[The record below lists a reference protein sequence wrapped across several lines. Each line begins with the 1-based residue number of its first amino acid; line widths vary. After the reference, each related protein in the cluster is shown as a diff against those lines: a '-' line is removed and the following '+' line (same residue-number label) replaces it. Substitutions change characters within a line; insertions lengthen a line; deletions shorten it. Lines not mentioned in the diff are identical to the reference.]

1 MVRLLVITYYWPPA
15 GGPSVQRWLKT
26 SLELQKIGAD
36 IEVLTVDQKFATY
49 PLIDD
54 SLMKETSDLKVHR
67 TFSSN
72 WFKIYQRLTKR
83 KEVPF
88 SGFAN
93 QAGKPG
99 PIQKISR
106 AIRGNFFVPDPR
118 RSWNQYA
125 VKKAIE
131 LHDSK
136 PFDAIITTGPPHST
150 HLIGRDLKKKIKFSW
165 YADFRDPWT
174 DIYYYEQ
181 FYPSFIARWYD
192 KTLEKS
198 VIKNADGLFAV
209 SRDLIRILNN
219 KAPEVDSKKFLEI
232 PNGYDPSD
240 FTSKKKKIKNESYTL
255 VYTGTLTLDYPVQ
268 LLYQSLKKILE
279 NSNNQITLN
288 IAGRPAK
295 ECIKYLTE
303 MAKQYGNFEFIYSG
317 YLSHKK
323 SVQLLE
329 SADCLLLLIPN
340 IKESKGILTGKIFEY
355 IGSGKVIWGFGPE
368 KGDAQEILT
377 DCNAGR
383 IFENYESAT
392 STLQRYINEDTL
404 GANTEKR
411 KKYTREELAKM
422 ALSRIIK
429 DSEEKG

>member
-1 MVRLLVITYYWPPA
+1 MRLLVITYYWPPA

-26 SLELQKIGAD
+26 SHELQKIGAE
-36 IEVLTVDQKFATY
+36 IEILTVDQKFATY
-49 PLIDD
+49 PLIDN
-54 SLMKETSDLKVHR
+54 SLIEETNNLKVHK
-67 TFSSN
+67 TFSPN
-72 WFKIYQRLTKR
+72 WFKIYQLLTRR
-83 KEVPF
+83 KEIPF

-93 QAGKPG
+93 QAGTPG

-106 AIRGNFFVPDPR
+106 IIRGNFFLPDPR
-118 RSWNQYA
+118 RSWNRYA
-125 VKKAIE
+125 IKKAIK
-131 LHDSK
+131 LHKSQ
-136 PFDAIITTGPPHST
+136 PFDAIITTGPPHSS
-150 HLIGRDLKKKIKFSW
+150 HLIGKSLKKKIVFSW

-192 KTLEKS
+192 KALEKS

-209 SRDLIRILNN
+209 SRDLIRILKN
-219 KAPEVDSKKFLEI
+219 KAPNIDPKKFIEI
-232 PNGYDPSD
+232 PNGYDPND
-240 FTSKKKKIKNESYTL
+240 FSSTKRKIKNESYTI
-255 VYTGTLTLDYPVQ
+255 VYTGTLTLDYPIQ
-268 LLYQSLKKILE
+268 LLYKSLKKIIE
-279 NSNNQITLN
+279 KPNNHLTLK

-295 ECIKYLTE
+295 ECIDYLSE
-303 MAKQYGNFEFIYSG
+303 MDKQFGNFEFIYSG

-340 IKESKGILTGKIFEY
+340 IKENKGILTGKIFEY

-377 DCNAGR
+377 DCNAGS

-392 STLQRYINEDTL
+392 DTLQRYINEDTS
-404 GANTEKR
+404 GANLENR
-411 KKYTREELAKM
+411 EKYTRAELAKM
-422 ALSRIIK
+422 ILSRIIK
-429 DSEEKG
+429 DSEKKG

>member
-1 MVRLLVITYYWPPA
+1 MRLLVITYYWPPA

-26 SLELQKIGAD
+26 SHELQKIGAE
-36 IEVLTVDQKFATY
+36 IEILTVDQKFATY
-49 PLIDD
+49 PLIDN
-54 SLMKETSDLKVHR
+54 SLIEETNNLKVHK
-67 TFSSN
+67 TFSPN
-72 WFKIYQRLTKR
+72 WFKIYQLLTKR
-83 KEVPF
+83 KEIPF

-93 QAGKPG
+93 QAGTPG

-106 AIRGNFFVPDPR
+106 IIRGNFFLPDPR
-118 RSWNQYA
+118 RSWNRYA
-125 VKKAIE
+125 IKKAIK
-131 LHDSK
+131 LHKSE
-136 PFDAIITTGPPHST
+136 PFDAIITTGPPHSS
-150 HLIGRDLKKKIKFSW
+150 HLIGKSLKKKIVFSW

-209 SRDLIRILNN
+209 SRDLIRILKN
-219 KAPEVDSKKFLEI
+219 KVPNIDPKKFLEI
-232 PNGYDPSD
+232 PNGYDPND
-240 FTSKKKKIKNESYTL
+240 FSSTKRKIKNESYTM
-255 VYTGTLTLDYPVQ
+255 VYTGTLTLDYPI
-268 LLYQSLKKILE
+268 QSLYKSLRKIIE
-279 NSNNQITLN
+279 KPNNHLILK

-295 ECIKYLTE
+295 ECIDYLSE
-303 MAKQYGNFEFIYSG
+303 MDKQFENFEFIYLG

-340 IKESKGILTGKIFEY
+340 IKENKGILTGKIFEY

-377 DCNAGR
+377 DCNAGS
-383 IFENYESAT
+383 IFEDYESAT
-392 STLQRYINEDTL
+392 DTLQKYINEDTT
-404 GANTEKR
+404 GANLENR
-411 KKYTREELAKM
+411 EKYTRAELAKM
-422 ALSRIIK
+422 ILSRIIK
-429 DSEEKG
+429 DSEKKG